1 MDLSAKMLQWLTQQ
15 GFHAVRAGNT
25 ALFPRLKS
33 YLVAVGPGKTETK
46 RTLIST
52 YLGADGEGNRYFG
65 RLLSTELTLEVFS
78 AQAQGAALCEEKA
91 EALLRAVQRDGTPF
105 HCTGIAAGQT
115 SYDAKADC
123 FRKTV
128 TVTGDVWMYYASE
141 EAGT

>member
-1 MDLSAKMLQWLTQQ
+1 MDLSTKMLQWLTQQ

-78 AQAQGAALCEEKA
+78 AQAQGAAL
-91 EALLRAVQRDGTPF
+91 
-105 HCTGIAAGQT
+105 
-115 SYDAKADC
+115 
-123 FRKTV
+123 
-128 TVTGDVWMYYASE
+128 
-141 EAGT
+141 

>member
-65 RLLSTELTLEVFS
+65 GQRCVRRRRRRFCGRCSVTARPS
-78 AQAQGAALCEEKA
+78 AARGSPPGR
-91 EALLRAVQRDGTPF
+91 RAMTQR
-105 HCTGIAAGQT
+105 
-115 SYDAKADC
+115 
-123 FRKTV
+123 RTV
-128 TVTGDVWMYYASE
+128 SVKPLP
-141 EAGT
+141 